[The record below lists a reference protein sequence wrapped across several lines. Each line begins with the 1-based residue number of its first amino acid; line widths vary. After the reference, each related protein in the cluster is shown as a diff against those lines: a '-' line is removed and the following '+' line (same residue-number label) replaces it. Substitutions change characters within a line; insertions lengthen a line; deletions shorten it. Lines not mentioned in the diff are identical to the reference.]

1 MCKNLESTSTFYGA
15 KAVAVMR
22 QSRGLWCT
30 EDYENGIGKQTT
42 TEDSILF
49 SKRWSFKNCG
59 MFKSWNGLYLMMILM
74 WHLRDEVILL
84 KNAVL

>member
-1 MCKNLESTSTFYGA
+1 MQESSKHKYFYGA
-15 KAVAVMR
+15 RK

-30 EDYENGIGKQTT
+30 EDYENGIGKQTRM
-42 TEDSILF
+42 EDSILF